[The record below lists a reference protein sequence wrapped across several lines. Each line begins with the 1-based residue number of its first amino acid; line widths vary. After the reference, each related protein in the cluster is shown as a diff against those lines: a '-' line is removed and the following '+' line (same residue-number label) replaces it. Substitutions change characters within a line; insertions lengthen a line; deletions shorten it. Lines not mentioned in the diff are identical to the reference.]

1 MSASTTP
8 GVRIDDRLNPI
19 LVKEVRQSLRGKYFR
34 VLFWITLGVGTL
46 IGLSVVASLG
56 GGDSDETGQV
66 FFMSMFGVLSAAVH
80 CFVPFSAFLSTS
92 AEWDENTYDLL
103 VISNLR
109 PRQIV
114 QGKLLSALIQALLY
128 YSTFGPFLVFA
139 FLLNGV
145 DLLSIVALLSGSLA
159 TCVALTMLGIAASSL
174 ASTKVLRVVLMA
186 LFGAGLVI
194 AWMFGMGMAGT
205 ITFQPQMLRDPEGQT
220 AVVAYIS
227 IAALIALLGNSVAN
241 SRFAHEEENRST
253 SLRIM
258 SSVVVLCASLW
269 GAWLHSQFG
278 GNGGLWACHS
288 VAAAALFVPWIFF
301 MTEPEPLG
309 RRIAAHVPRNSA
321 LALLA
326 MPFLPGGG
334 RAVQLALLQTGL
346 AVASSALVLLPGST
360 PIDDVIKTCFL
371 VGLGYGY
378 AFTIAGLPSA
388 IGAFFLER
396 PSARMLLRIFI
407 FLSLPVGVILP
418 ALAGLF
424 LGIREWTNFEHPF
437 NPFWVIADFQWQR
450 SGLGGLIVFAAG
462 LIGALLL
469 NTPRLFAA
477 ARETLAASRARGAAP
492 KPAPAAPTADAPA
505 S

>member
-1 MSASTTP
+1 MSANPAT

-34 VLFWITLGVGTL
+34 VLFWITLGLGTL
-46 IGLSVVASLG
+46 IGLAVVASLG
-56 GGDSDETGQV
+56 ADEAIETGQV

-145 DLLSIVALLSGSLA
+145 DLLSILALLSGSLA

-194 AWMFGMGMAGT
+194 AWMFGMGMAGS
-205 ITFQPQMLRDPEGQT
+205 IVFQPQMLRDAEGQT

-227 IAALIALLGNSVAN
+227 IALLIALLGNSIAN

-253 SLRIM
+253 SLRVM
-258 SSVVVLCASLW
+258 STLIVLCASLW
-269 GAWLHSQFG
+269 GAWLHWQFSDPKLVWVC
-278 GNGGLWACHS
+278 NV
-288 VAAAALFVPWIFF
+288 VAAAVIFLPWIFF

-309 RRIAAHVPRNSA
+309 RRIGAHVPRNPL

-326 MPFLPGGG
+326 TPFLPGGG
-334 RAVQLALLQTGL
+334 RAVLL
-346 AVASSALVLLPGST
+346 AVLQSALAIGCAVFVLLATST
-360 PIDDVIKTCFL
+360 PSADILTGCAVIS
-371 VGLGYGY
+371 LGYGY

-388 IGAFFLER
+388 VAAFFLER

-407 FLSLPVGVILP
+407 FLSLPVAVILP

-424 LGIREWTNFEHPF
+424 LGIGDWTDFEHPF
-437 NPFWVIADFQWQR
+437 NPLWVMIDFEHQR

-469 NTPRLFAA
+469 NTPRVFACL
-477 ARETLAASRARGAAP
+477 RETLAASRARKPAP
-492 KPAPAAPTADAPA
+492 KPAAAADASA

>member
-159 TCVALTMLGIAASSL
+159 TCVALTMLGIAQP
-174 ASTKVLRVVLMA
+174 
-186 LFGAGLVI
+186 G
-194 AWMFGMGMAGT
+194 GT
-205 ITFQPQMLRDPEGQT
+205 D
-220 AVVAYIS
+220 
-227 IAALIALLGNSVAN
+227 
-241 SRFAHEEENRST
+241 
-253 SLRIM
+253 
-258 SSVVVLCASLW
+258 CAS
-269 GAWLHSQFG
+269 
-278 GNGGLWACHS
+278 C
-288 VAAAALFVPWIFF
+288 
-301 MTEPEPLG
+301 
-309 RRIAAHVPRNSA
+309 
-321 LALLA
+321 
-326 MPFLPGGG
+326 
-334 RAVQLALLQTGL
+334 
-346 AVASSALVLLPGST
+346 
-360 PIDDVIKTCFL
+360 
-371 VGLGYGY
+371 
-378 AFTIAGLPSA
+378 
-388 IGAFFLER
+388 
-396 PSARMLLRIFI
+396 
-407 FLSLPVGVILP
+407 
-418 ALAGLF
+418 
-424 LGIREWTNFEHPF
+424 
-437 NPFWVIADFQWQR
+437 
-450 SGLGGLIVFAAG
+450 
-462 LIGALLL
+462 
-469 NTPRLFAA
+469 
-477 ARETLAASRARGAAP
+477 
-492 KPAPAAPTADAPA
+492 
-505 S
+505 